1 MLSGQY
7 RAGDASVDVRTMV
20 ESRGGRFIDD
30 RVVAVAAD
38 RKCVTTEG
46 GEELRYDVLSLNI
59 GSEVGLPSV
68 GDDVTGLFP
77 VKPVSRLLDLRVALA
92 GSGINRAV
100 RLLVVG
106 GGPAGCEAAANARAL
121 SVRHGHSVEIRLV
134 TAAARLLPELPA
146 TAGERM
152 AAWCREHGIGVETG
166 RRVTAHR
173 EDGVVFEDGSRAE
186 ADFVVAATG
195 VHPPGMLH
203 GSCLATDAK
212 GALLVDEH
220 LQSVS
225 HPGVFGGGDCI
236 SFRPRPLARV
246 GVYAV
251 RQAPVLF
258 HNLLAAMVGDRMQT
272 FTPQHRYLLIL
283 NLGDGTGLFVRGSW
297 VASGR
302 LACRLKQWL
311 DRRFI
316 RRYQRA
322 VVGPERCGCRRPRG
336 KGVQEEKD

>member
-1 MLSGQY
+1 
-7 RAGDASVDVRTMV
+7 
-20 ESRGGRFIDD
+20 
-30 RVVAVAAD
+30 
-38 RKCVTTEG
+38 VTTAG
-46 GEELRYDVLSLNI
+46 GEELCYDALSLNI
-59 GSEVGLPSV
+59 GSEVGLSSIGEGV
-68 GDDVTGLFP
+68 AGLFP
-77 VKPVSRLLDLRVALA
+77 VKPVSRFLDLRAALI
-92 GSGINRAV
+92 GSGIGRAV

-121 SVRHGHSVEIRLV
+121 SARLGRSVEIRLV
-134 TAAARLLPELPA
+134 TAAGRLLSELPA
-146 TAGERM
+146 AAGERM
-152 AAWCREHGIGVETG
+152 AAWCREHEIKVESG

-173 EDGVVFEDGSRAE
+173 EDGVVFDDGSCAE

-203 GSCLATDAK
+203 GSGLATDAE
-212 GALLVDEH
+212 GALLVDGH

-236 SFRPRPLARV
+236 SLQPRPLARI

-258 HNLLAAMVGDRMQT
+258 HILLAAMVGDRLQT
-272 FTPQHRYLLIL
+272 FTPQHHYLLIL
-283 NLGDGTGLFVRGSW
+283 NLGDGTGLLVRGSW

-302 LACRLKQWL
+302 LASRLKQWL

-316 RRYQRA
+316 RRYQRD
-322 VVGPERCGCRRPRG
+322 VVGLERCQCVRRQG
-336 KGVQEEKD
+336 KGVQEEMNR